1 MLLCVY
7 LNSPVNHRRVKLEKL
22 FSYGTLQ
29 MESVQKETFGREL
42 NGIKDS
48 LIGYVLS
55 EVKIRDLAVIKTSG
69 TDIHPILKYT
79 GKRTNIVEGTVFEI
93 TTSELSQ
100 ADEYEVEEYTRVS
113 GEFSSGQKAWAYV
126 CAKSQPINV

>member
-1 MLLCVY
+1 MDTTSQGIRTSAIQYSSVPEVCADQLP
-7 LNSPVNHRRVKLEKL
+7 SHSLEKL

-55 EVKIRDLAVIKTSG
+55 EVKIKDPAVSK
-69 TDIHPILKYT
+69 
-79 GKRTNIVEGTVFEI
+79 IV
-93 TTSELSQ
+93 
-100 ADEYEVEEYTRVS
+100 
-113 GEFSSGQKAWAYV
+113 
-126 CAKSQPINV
+126 